1 MHFDAEFFVAL
12 GFLLFVILLGYL
24 GVHDRIVTELDR
36 RTERVTNQ
44 LAEAKQLREEA
55 ERVLQSFQEKA
66 KQAEIEAANIVKL
79 AKLEADTLAR
89 EAAERMQD
97 FITRRSEQADAK
109 IALAETQAAAEVRAA
124 AADAAVAAAER
135 VLKETVKGPAADSYI
150 AEAIAETRRRL
161 QRTAAR

>member
-24 GVHDRIVTELDR
+24 GVHDRILTELDR
-36 RTERVTNQ
+36 RAERVSQ
-44 LAEAKQLREEA
+44 ELAEAKRLREEA

-66 KQAEIEAANIVKL
+66 KQAEIEAANIVTR
-79 AKLEADTLAR
+79 AKTEAETLAR

-109 IALAETQAAAEVRAA
+109 IALAETQAAAEVRSA

-135 VLKETVKGPAADSYI
+135 VLKETVRGPAAASYI
-150 AEAIAETRRRL
+150 AEAISDTRRRL
-161 QRTAAR
+161 QRTAAG